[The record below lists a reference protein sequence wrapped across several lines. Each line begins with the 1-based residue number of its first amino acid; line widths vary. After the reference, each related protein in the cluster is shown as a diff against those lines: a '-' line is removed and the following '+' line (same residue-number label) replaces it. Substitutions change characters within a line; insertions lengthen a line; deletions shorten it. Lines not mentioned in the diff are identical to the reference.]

1 MAKRTRN
8 FGAGVDEKDKI
19 KVSKDGLKKAA
30 KIFRFVFPYK
40 SLFIA
45 GLVFLILSNLTTLSF
60 PLLIGEMTRVIEG
73 QSTYEIN
80 QVTLFFLAV
89 LSLQAI
95 LSFARIYTFSKVSEY
110 SMRDVRL
117 TLFNKIVTLPMEL
130 FEKRRV
136 GEMMSRISSDVTQL
150 RDILTTTVAEFFRQ
164 IFTLVGGVGLII
176 YLSWKL
182 TLFMIATFP
191 LLVGLAYFF
200 GRKLRKIAKETQDE
214 LAKSN
219 VIVEESFQQ
228 ISVVKAFASEKIEIN
243 KYQFSLGNV
252 VKLALK
258 AAYLRGGFVSFV
270 IFALFGGI
278 VGVVWYGSQLVES
291 GDIVLADLL
300 TFIFYTI
307 FIGGSIGGLGDLYA
321 QIQRTIGASS
331 RILEIMED
339 ESEIDIETD
348 KVEEIAFGQIEFK
361 EVHFAYPSRKNST
374 IIENL
379 NFTIEKGEKV
389 ALVGPSGA
397 GKSTII
403 QLLMRFYDPI
413 SGKISV
419 NGKDIQTFGK
429 TSWRNQLALVPQEVI
444 LFGGSIKENIAYGNP
459 EATEEDIIR
468 AAELANA
475 KEFIESFPEKWETT
489 VGERGIKLSGGQK
502 QRVAIARAIL
512 KDPKLL
518 LLDEATSA
526 LDSESEKLVQNA
538 LERLL
543 ENRTS
548 LIIAHRLSTIR
559 NADKI
564 IVIEKGAIVE
574 MGTHENLIK
583 KKSGIYQKMVKLQTE
598 SLREIHEFN

>member
-1 MAKRTRN
+1 MAKRSER
-8 FGAGVDEKDKI
+8 FGAQVDEKDKV
-19 KVSKDGLKKAA
+19 KVSKDGAKKVL
-30 KIFRFVFPYK
+30 KIFSFIYPYK
-40 SLFIA
+40 TLFIF
-45 GLVFLILSNLTTLSF
+45 GLIFLVLSNLTTLSF

-73 QSTYEIN
+73 QSKYQIN
-80 QVTLFFLAV
+80 QVTLFFFGV
-89 LSLQAI
+89 LSIQAI

-117 TLFNKIVTLPMEL
+117 RLFNKIITLPMEI

-150 RDILTTTVAEFFRQ
+150 RDILSTTIAEFFRQ
-164 IFTLVGGVGLII
+164 VFTLVGGIGLII

-191 LLVGLAYFF
+191 LLVGLAFLF
-200 GRKLRKIAKETQDE
+200 GRKLRKISKDTQDE
-214 LAKSN
+214 LANSN
-219 VIVEESFQQ
+219 IIVEESFQQ
-228 ISVVKAFASEKIEIN
+228 ISVVKAFTSEKTEIK
-243 KYQFSLGNV
+243 KYTNSLQNV
-252 VKLALK
+252 VNHALK

-278 VGVVWYGSQLVES
+278 VGVVWYGSQLVDS
-291 GDIVLADLL
+291 GEIVLADLL

-321 QIQRTIGASS
+321 QIQRTIGSSS
-331 RILEIMED
+331 RIIEILND
-339 ESEIDIETD
+339 ESEIDTDENLNENIE
-348 KVEEIAFGQIEFK
+348 FGKIEFK
-361 EVHFAYPSRKNST
+361 DISFHYPSRKNSKV
-374 IIENL
+374 ISDFNFSIE
-379 NFTIEKGEKV
+379 EGEKV
-389 ALVGPSGA
+389 ALVGASGA

-403 QLLMRFYDPI
+403 QLIMRFYQPDT
-413 SGKISV
+413 GKIII
-419 NGKDIQTFGK
+419 NGRDIEAYNK
-429 TSWRNQLALVPQEVI
+429 ISWRKQLALVPQEVI
-444 LFGGSIKENIAYGNP
+444 LFGGTIKENIAYGNP
-459 EATEEDIIR
+459 EASDEEIMR

-526 LDSESEKLVQNA
+526 LDSESEKLVQDA
-538 LERLL
+538 LEKLL
-543 ENRTS
+543 KNRTS

-564 IVIEKGAIVE
+564 IVIEKGSIVE
-574 MGTHENLIK
+574 MGTHENLMK
-583 KKSGIYQKMVKLQTE
+583 KKAGIYQKMVKLQTE
-598 SLREIHEFN
+598 SLGKIHELN